1 MSSIYN
7 LLLQFAGLFAP
18 SKEREEAIRQRRISY
33 LMTEANKRF
42 NIVFSASDT
51 HITYD
56 DIVVSINET
65 DPLHKLHELRN
76 QYVISKMAEYND
88 SICK

>member
-1 MSSIYN
+1 MSNIYN
-7 LLLQFAGLFAP
+7 LLLQLANLFAP
-18 SKEREEAIRQRRISY
+18 SKEREEAIRQKRIAY
-33 LMTEANKRF
+33 LMTEANSKF
-42 NIVFSASDT
+42 NVVFSASEPQ
-51 HITYD
+51 ITYD
-56 DIVVSINET
+56 GIVVSMNDA